1 MHFQLVFVSV
11 GASRQPKKL
20 DGSVPSSCLPVPA
33 RDKLPMVLLLQEP
46 HFDNLFTLLEKLS
59 DMSTELQDLVC
70 VLVYVDVVCIFHVIS

>member
-1 MHFQLVFVSV
+1 
-11 GASRQPKKL
+11 
-20 DGSVPSSCLPVPA
+20 
-33 RDKLPMVLLLQEP
+33 MVLLLQEP